1 MWPGKP
7 LNKYMREVGLV
18 LSLGK
23 WPWEEKISGDKV
35 TCTIKLNIEDN
46 STFPVPQPADKT
58 IIIPNFEDYLTIFD
72 NINDEKISRNES
84 NDILNTL
91 PRFCLKKKG

>member
-1 MWPGKP
+1 MTPYAYVM
-7 LNKYMREVGLV
+7 LIL
-18 LSLGK
+18 
-23 WPWEEKISGDKV
+23 
-35 TCTIKLNIEDN
+35 
-46 STFPVPQPADKT
+46 F

>member
-1 MWPGKP
+1 MWPEKP
-7 LNKYMREVGLV
+7 LDKCMRVVGLV

-35 TCTIKLNIEDN
+35 TCTIKLNIGDN
-46 STFPVPQPADKT
+46 STFPVPQSADNT
-58 IIIPNFEDYLTIFD
+58 IIIPNFKDYLTIFE
-72 NINDEKISRNES
+72 NINDETISRNES
-84 NDILNTL
+84 NNIPTL